1 MKIRQTEIPVPVTN
15 DLNGFYPSLS
25 LYVENFHSSSSILN
39 WERLTLISFQ
49 RDVSVIY
56 RCNIYFGENN
66 IGSFTLLLSLV
77 AVLVISDFTLLF
89 HSVFPKSHSSLPFAH
104 LVFAILQNLHCLLHP
119 QSKHTQNPCFAS
131 CSVHE
136 KQRTTRATPI
146 LMNLVRV
153 FFSVF
158 PLSLIKSSLCLRDSI
173 PPQFLYVI
181 LGQKPAVFCSF
192 LRILI
197 LVFKA
202 ISTKTYIIPFQS
214 LLLSD

>member
-1 MKIRQTEIPVPVTN
+1 MQITQTVIPVTN
-15 DLNGFYPSLS
+15 HLNGFYPSFS
-25 LYVENFHSSSSILN
+25 LYVENFHSSSYILN
-39 WERLTLISFQ
+39 WERLTLVPFQ

-56 RCNIYFGENN
+56 RCNIYFGEENN

-77 AVLVISDFTLLF
+77 AVLVISDFTLLLHF
-89 HSVFPKSHSSLPFAH
+89 VFPKSHSSLPFAH

-158 PLSLIKSSLCLRDSI
+158 PLCLIKSFLCLRESI
-173 PPQFLYVI
+173 PLQFLYAI
-181 LGQKPAVFCSF
+181 SGQKPAVFCGF
-192 LRILI
+192 LGILI
-197 LVFKA
+197 LVF
-202 ISTKTYIIPFQS
+202 
-214 LLLSD
+214 

>member
-1 MKIRQTEIPVPVTN
+1 MKIRQTIIPVSITN
-15 DLNGFYPSLS
+15 HLNGLYPLF
-25 LYVENFHSSSSILN
+25 LHVENFYSSFSILN

-56 RCNIYFGENN
+56 HCNIYFVKNN

-77 AVLVISDFTLLF
+77 AVLVISDFTLLLHF
-89 HSVFPKSHSSLPFAH
+89 VFPKSHSSLPFAH

-153 FFSVF
+153 FFSVC
-158 PLSLIKSSLCLRDSI
+158 PLPLIKSSLCSRDSI
-173 PPQFLYVI
+173 SPHFLYAI
-181 LGQKPAVFCSF
+181 SGQKHAVLCSF
-192 LRILI
+192 LGILI
-197 LVFKA
+197 LVF
-202 ISTKTYIIPFQS
+202 
-214 LLLSD
+214 